1 MTLDRG
7 TVVLVDLDP
16 TIGHEQRGLRP
27 CVIVSAPEVTDDQRF
42 PLVCVISVTGTPG
55 QGALYPALSPG
66 PSGLRAVSWA
76 PVDQLRSIDK
86 RRLRRVFG
94 VVARPELE
102 AIDTGLCLFLGIDR
116 GIEA

>member
-42 PLVCVISVTGTPG
+42 PLVCVIPVTGTPG
-55 QGALYPALSPG
+55 QGALYPVLSPD

-76 PVDQLRSIDK
+76 LVEQLRSIDK

-94 VVARPELE
+94 LLAGPEPE
-102 AIDTGLCLFLGIDR
+102 AIDTGLRLFLGIDR

>member
-1 MTLDRG
+1 VTLDRG

-42 PLVCVISVTGTPG
+42 PLVCVIR
-55 QGALYPALSPG
+55 SPG
-66 PSGLRAVSWA
+66 RPARGHFTRLCPPARAARAVSWA
-76 PVDQLRSIDK
+76 LVDQLRSIDK

-94 VVARPELE
+94 VVAGPELE
-102 AIDTGLCLFLGIDR
+102 AIDTGLYLFLGIDR

>member
-16 TIGHEQRGLRP
+16 TVGHEQHGVRP
-27 CVIVSAPEVTDDQRF
+27 CVVVSAPEVTDDQRF
-42 PLVCVISVTGTPG
+42 PLVCVIPVTSTPG

-66 PSGLRAVSWA
+66 PSGLRVVSWA
-76 PVDQLRSIDK
+76 LVDQLRSVDK
-86 RRLRRVFG
+86 RRLRRVFRT
-94 VVARPELE
+94 VASSEME

-116 GIEA
+116 GTEG